1 MDCADLSPCQED
13 LMIQGLLQAHILCLA
28 TEGIAKT
35 SWTAGEGHGMGTTL
49 QHCLKETRVLVLGG
63 NPAMCGAACHR
74 DCCLMGLCPGW
85 GLQSLPT
92 WGHPWLSWVVTKAK
106 SLMLSG

>member
-35 SWTAGEGHGMGTTL
+35 SWAAGEGLGMGATL
-49 QHCLKETRVLVLGG
+49 
-63 NPAMCGAACHR
+63 
-74 DCCLMGLCPGW
+74 
-85 GLQSLPT
+85 
-92 WGHPWLSWVVTKAK
+92 
-106 SLMLSG
+106 